1 MDPPF
6 LCFLAVVFLILFFF
20 WTCFFYFFLQQ
31 ATTQETEGGA
41 HRGTGARPTA
51 GSRGVLCPSGPIR
64 VCFFFFAFFTFP
76 FFLDSLPFFTE
87 LQGTKGRGTAARKP
101 PRALP
106 GGIASRKKGAGK
118 KEGAWWKAA
127 AGKRKAALR

>member
-64 VCFFFFAFFTFP
+64 VCFFFFAFFT
-76 FFLDSLPFFTE
+76 LPFFWI
-87 LQGTKGRGTAARKP
+87 P
-101 PRALP
+101 CPFLP
-106 GGIASRKKGAGK
+106 NCKAQ
-118 KEGAWWKAA
+118 KEGAPQKGSHHARCLVGLRAEKKAQEKKKVR
-127 AGKRKAALR
+127 GGRRQQEKERRR